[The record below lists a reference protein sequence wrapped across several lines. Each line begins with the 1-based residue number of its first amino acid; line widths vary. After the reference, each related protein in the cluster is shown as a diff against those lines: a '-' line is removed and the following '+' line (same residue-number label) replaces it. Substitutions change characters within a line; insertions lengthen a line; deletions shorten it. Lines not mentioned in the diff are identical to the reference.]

1 MPTTAK
7 SHKAKDSMFAAIYVL
22 GRVAGEVDFERP
34 EQRLAMQRAISPH
47 AGLAGLPTVDNCQAG
62 SSHGLADRYERV
74 FVADVGV
81 D

>member
-34 EQRLAMQRAISPH
+34 EQRLAMQRAISPIPC
-47 AGLAGLPTVDNCQAG
+47 APNAQTPVM
-62 SSHGLADRYERV
+62 
-74 FVADVGV
+74 
-81 D
+81 